1 MAEVENRLQLKLAGG
16 RSTEDDNALAALD
29 AEEIDGYYRLLWRRG
44 AHAGPNGARRRS
56 DFRLGFTDQQVD
68 SMIEQFDQG
77 KGVLSLDDFR
87 TLVRLLSR

>member
-1 MAEVENRLQLKLAGG
+1 MLGPMEL
-16 RSTEDDNALAALD
+16 
-29 AEEIDGYYRLLWRRG
+29 RR
-44 AHAGPNGARRRS
+44 AVK